1 MVDFT
6 FFTAIVASVT
16 ALGVA
21 GGLIL
26 NGLSIRSKTKNE
38 YYQILKELQDEFVT
52 IDGTVDKDTNYE
64 TKIVNLHEKV
74 AHLSIKKIISDDIAS
89 YFDGTFPRA
98 LYFAQNDPDH
108 DIEEC
113 KKQVP
118 NLFKYCEDK
127 NIQSIPPP

>member
-6 FFTAIVASVT
+6 FLTAIVAVIT

-38 YYQILKELQDEFVT
+38 YYKILKELQDEFVA
-52 IDGTVDKDTNYE
+52 IDALRHEDPDYLSKL
-64 TKIVNLHEKV
+64 INLHEKI
-74 AHLSIKKIISDDIAS
+74 AHLSIKKIISEDIAS

-98 LYFAQNDPDH
+98 LFYASQHEDMTQV
-108 DIEEC
+108 
-113 KKQVP
+113 KKEVP
-118 NLFKYCEDK
+118 NLFKYCENK
-127 NIQSIPPP
+127 KIKPLPPS